1 MPFIRSKSV
10 VCSLWKED
18 DLSFPEDSSFESGG
32 ISARRAYGRKK
43 CVNVVIHLPRWTLGL
58 VIQKTRLI
66 TPLLSRVVTRSTSRV
81 DSSTLRSP
89 TPRNFV
95 CETKFWQIWSIS
107 EGKCQNVRF
116 SRFYKKENKN
126 PVLFKVFFLSQ
137 GTGDEWGGRAAQCG
151 RHHLP
156 GRYRPSAGDIALL
169 APAIPDSRL
178 ISLSWS
184 LSLLQALDGRLIS
197 KEHILPLQGF
207 SGQN

>member
-126 PVLFKVFFLSQ
+126 PVLFKVFFIAGYRRRVRRPRRPMWSAPPAGPIQTFSRRHCPARSRDPGLS
-137 GTGDEWGGRAAQCG
+137 TYFSFLEPKLAAG
-151 RHHLP
+151 SWR
-156 GRYRPSAGDIALL
+156 SA
-169 APAIPDSRL
+169 
-178 ISLSWS
+178 
-184 LSLLQALDGRLIS
+184 
-197 KEHILPLQGF
+197 H
-207 SGQN
+207 